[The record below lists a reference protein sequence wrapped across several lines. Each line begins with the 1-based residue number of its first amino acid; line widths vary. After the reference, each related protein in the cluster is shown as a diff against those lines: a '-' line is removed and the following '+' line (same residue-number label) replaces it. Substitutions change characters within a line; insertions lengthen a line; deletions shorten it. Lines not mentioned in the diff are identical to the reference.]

1 MKTQSAIRTLTM
13 LSGIGLS
20 ALLGMQSTAL
30 ADPVQLE
37 SGPLSDA
44 VNLGQKLFQ
53 SETFGGS
60 GKTCNSCHP
69 DGGKSGSTFPDG
81 KKIPALNNAAAIFP
95 RFHARTEKV
104 FTLSDQIRHCIN
116 EFKGTPPEY
125 GSPKLAALVTY
136 VSSLSEG
143 QPVDLGGRP
152 K

>member
-20 ALLGMQSTAL
+20 ALLGMQSAAL

-44 VNLGQKLFQ
+44 VNQGQKLFQ
-53 SETFGGS
+53 SETFGGN
-60 GKTCNSCHP
+60 GKMCNSCHP
-69 DGGKSGSTFPDG
+69 DNGKSGSTFPDG

-95 RFHARTEKV
+95 RFHARSEKV
-104 FTLSDQIRHCIN
+104 FTLSDQIRHCIS
-116 EFKGTPPEY
+116 EFKGNPPEY
-125 GSPKLAALVTY
+125 GSVKLSALVTY
-136 VSSLSEG
+136 ISSLSEG
-143 QPVDLGGRP
+143 QPIDLGGRP

>member
-1 MKTQSAIRTLTM
+1 MKTQSAIRTRAM
-13 LSGIGLS
+13 LSGIGLGVF
-20 ALLGMQSTAL
+20 LGMQSATT

-44 VNLGQKLFQ
+44 VNQGRKIFQ
-53 SETFGGS
+53 SETFGGN

-69 DGGKSGSTFPDG
+69 DGGRSSSAFPDG

-95 RFHARTEKV
+95 RFHARSEKI
-104 FTLSDQIRHCIN
+104 FTLGDQIRHCVSEI
-116 EFKGTPPEY
+116 KGTPPEF
-125 GSPKLAALVTY
+125 GNAKLTALVTY

-143 QPVDLGGRP
+143 QPIDMGGRP